1 MGYTNHEDIVKAIF
15 VENDITFVVEVE
27 RNVPTKAINT
37 CSLSSPFKEVGTL
50 HVNMLDLCVN
60 TKKIPKGEMLEEKDG
75 ASQVF
80 GETKKVGELVVHRE
94 VD

>member
-1 MGYTNHEDIVKAIF
+1 
-15 VENDITFVVEVE
+15 
-27 RNVPTKAINT
+27 
-37 CSLSSPFKEVGTL
+37 
-50 HVNMLDLCVN
+50 
-60 TKKIPKGEMLEEKDG
+60 MLEEKDG